1 MFCFVLESCEHQAE
15 KIIMLLRVSGL
26 AESSTGYRK
35 IPNFQFFLVYMQTS
49 EVHTFIPPCNSN

>member
-35 IPNFQFFLVYMQTS
+35 IPNIQLVYMQTS
-49 EVHTFIPPCNSN
+49 EVHTFIPSCNSN